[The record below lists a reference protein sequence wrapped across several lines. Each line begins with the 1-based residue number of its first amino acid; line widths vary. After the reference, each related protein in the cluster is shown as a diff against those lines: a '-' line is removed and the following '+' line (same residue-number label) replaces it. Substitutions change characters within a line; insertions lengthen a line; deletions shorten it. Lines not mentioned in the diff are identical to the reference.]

1 MNSTNKETLKEFGKA
16 ALLIILGLVVIIT
29 SAGVWNGVAS
39 HTIDSFYGWVAGL
52 NLVAEGF
59 GIWSLYK
66 WLFKKKVEDKEKKD
80 GN

>member
-16 ALLIILGLVVIIT
+16 ALLIILGIVVIIT

-39 HTIDSFYGWVAGL
+39 HAIDSFYAWAAGL

-59 GIWSLYK
+59 GVWSLYK
-66 WLFKKKVEDKEKKD
+66 WLFKKKAEDKEKKD